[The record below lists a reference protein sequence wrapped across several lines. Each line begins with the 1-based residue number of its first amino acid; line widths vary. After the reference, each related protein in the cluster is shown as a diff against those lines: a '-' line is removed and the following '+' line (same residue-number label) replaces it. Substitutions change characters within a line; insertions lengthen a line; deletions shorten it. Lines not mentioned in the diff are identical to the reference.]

1 MCKLCYLYCFYTVT
15 ASLLYWTDGKNN
27 RIESSDLDGGNR
39 MILAMDSDAHLM
51 DVVNHGPYLYY
62 TAWNRQ

>member
-1 MCKLCYLYCFYTVT
+1 MWKVCYLCCFSSVI
-15 ASLLYWTDGKNN
+15 ASLLYWTDGKKNC
-27 RIESSDLDGGNR
+27 IESSDLNGGNR